1 MAKARTWI
9 IGILAFLGICVVA
22 LLIFAGVTTMWVMR
36 HISTAPAS
44 ATSAVKTFDEE
55 RARFGTEQPLL
66 KLDDLDRLDRMDRMD
81 RMDRAAE
88 LTKRLAALPPAATP
102 ATDLAILVWDPTD
115 ERTVRISLPF
125 WVLKLGRRKIDI
137 GNSGGFDFERL
148 NIDVD
153 QLEKIGPRLLVDVQ
167 RPGGERVLVWTK

>member
-1 MAKARTWI
+1 MSLAGSARPREC
-9 IGILAFLGICVVA
+9 G
-22 LLIFAGVTTMWVMR
+22 
-36 HISTAPAS
+36 H
-44 ATSAVKTFDEE
+44 
-55 RARFGTEQPLL
+55 
-66 KLDDLDRLDRMDRMD
+66 
-81 RMDRAAE
+81 
-88 LTKRLAALPPAATP
+88 RLAALPPAATP

>member
-9 IGILAFLGICVVA
+9 IGILVFLGVCVVG
-22 LLIFAGVTTMWVMR
+22 LLVFAGLTTMWVMR

-55 RARFGTEQPLL
+55 RARFGTQTPLL
-66 KLDDLDRLDRMDRMD
+66 KLDDLDRLDRMDRME
-81 RMDRAAE
+81 RAAE
-88 LTKRLAALPPAATP
+88 LNKRLSALPPAAAP

-125 WVLKLGRRKIDI
+125 WLLKLGKRKIDI
-137 GNSGGFDFERL
+137 GNSSGFDFERL
-148 NIDVD
+148 NIDVE
-153 QLEKIGPRLLVDVQ
+153 QLEKIGPRLLVDLQ
-167 RPGGERVLVWTK
+167 RPGGERVLVWTR